1 MLMCSIFIFLE
12 QMLLFEVVFLLKTN
26 SSNRILFRKRDK
38 TKSRTSEVRST
49 AVLAMICSKM
59 SSINGE
65 QMIYNP

>member
-1 MLMCSIFIFLE
+1 
-12 QMLLFEVVFLLKTN
+12 MLLFEVVFLLKTN

-38 TKSRTSEVRST
+38 MKSSTSEVRST